1 MPIFPIATCQ
11 TYIDLPK
18 KCFYEKVL
26 FSTQLSHHLM
36 RELLK
41 NSQMVSINDP
51 LLANHSSLT
60 IDTSEAR
67 FLLIPSKPGIG
78 KADFRVTGPV
88 PEPL

>member
-1 MPIFPIATCQ
+1 MASIQERVMMARIR
-11 TYIDLPK
+11 YML
-18 KCFYEKVL
+18 L
-26 FSTQLSHHLM
+26 FSAFLGFFVYL
-36 RELLK
+36 
-41 NSQMVSINDP
+41 VFNDP